1 MEGQREAGTV
11 SADEVVPEGTHPW
24 ADVVPEVLNDHDR
37 MIIGEARAEI
47 RDNPLPASHGPV
59 GCIGALLGMGVLFV
73 WPQLID
79 FIPGGDFL
87 SPFVMLLGVVLVVGG
102 IVSSFFVGKKT
113 RSAHAAIEAALRQ
126 LESEA
131 STAGLSSDERETA
144 LRAATLLISHAFI
157 SDGPSTV
164 RGFDRAEAATRIAP
178 AMGLV
183 LGVQGVLE
191 AELGVWIPFELAP
204 ERE

>member
-1 MEGQREAGTV
+1 M
-11 SADEVVPEGTHPW
+11 SDDEVIRGGTHPW
-24 ADVVPEVLNDHDR
+24 ADVVPEVLNDRDR
-37 MIIGEARAEI
+37 MIVREARTEI
-47 RDNPLPASHGPV
+47 RETPLPESRGPV
-59 GCIGALLGMGVLFV
+59 GCLGAILGAGVLLV

-79 FIPGGDFL
+79 VIPGGDFL

-113 RSAHAAIEAALRQ
+113 RSAHAAVEAALRQ

-131 STAGLSSDERETA
+131 STAALSSDERETA

-164 RGFDRAEAATRIAP
+164 EGFDRAEAATRIGP

-191 AELGVWIPFELAP
+191 GELGVWIPFEVAP
-204 ERE
+204 DDQ